1 MATTENTFNGNG
13 SNLGPFTFTFQWL
26 EPTDIVVSVDGIQKT
41 AGLQYN
47 LQALNYATRSG
58 GEVLFTAGNAPAVGT
73 GNIRI
78 YRVTSGDTPTS
89 TFLSGSA
96 IRAQDLNENFLQ
108 SLFIAQE
115 TQATTVTASTG
126 NLVDGAIT
134 SAKLASEAVTE
145 PKIGP
150 SAVTTTKIQNGAV
163 TSAKLAET
171 YLTTTAATN
180 TYLTSATAATTYL
193 PLFTV
198 TTTSTNRSISNHERC
213 MVLASGVTITLPG
226 SPQPGWEVTILTKG
240 TFTNTII
247 ARNGARI
254 MGLTEDMTI
263 DLPNYS
269 VTLLYVQA
277 VDPNDSGWRII

>member
-108 SLFIAQE
+108 SLYIAQE

-198 TTTSTNRSISNHERC
+198 TTTGTNRSIVNHERC
-213 MVLASGVTITLPG
+213 TVTASGITITLPA
-226 SPQPGWEVTILTKG
+226 SPQPGWEVTIATAG
-240 TFTNTII
+240 TFTDTII
-247 ARNGARI
+247 ARNGTNI
-254 MGLTEDMTI
+254 MGLAEDMTLN
-263 DLPNYS
+263 LPNYS
-269 VTLLYVQA
+269 VTLFYVDA
-277 VDPNDSGWRII
+277 TRGWRII

>member
-13 SNLGPFTFTFQWL
+13 SNLGPFSFTFQWL

-47 LQALNYATRSG
+47 LQALNYTTRTG
-58 GEVLFTAGNAPAVGT
+58 GQVLFTAGNAPDSGT
-73 GNIRI
+73 NNIRI

-108 SLFIAQE
+108 SLYIAQE
-115 TQATTVTASTG
+115 TQATTVAASTG

-150 SAVTTTKIQNGAV
+150 SAVTTAKIQNGAV
-163 TSAKLAET
+163 TAAKLAET

-193 PLFTV
+193 PVFTV
-198 TTTSTNRSISNHERC
+198 TTTSTNRSIVNHERC
-213 MVLASGVTITLPG
+213 TVTASGVTITLPS
-226 SPQPGWEVTILTKG
+226 SPQPGWEVTITTAG
-240 TFTNTII
+240 TFINTII
-247 ARNGARI
+247 ARNGANI
-254 MGLTEDMTI
+254 MSLAEDMTI
-263 DLPNYS
+263 DQANAA
-269 VTLLYVQA
+269 VTMFF
-277 VDPNDSGWRII
+277 VDTTRGWRII

>member
-1 MATTENTFNGNG
+1 MATTETLCNGDG
-13 SNLGPFTFTFQWL
+13 SNLGPFSFDFKWL

-47 LQALNYATRSG
+47 LQALNYATRDG
-58 GEVLFTAGNAPAVGT
+58 GQVLFTAGNAPAFGT

-108 SLFIAQE
+108 SLYIAQE

-198 TTTSTNRSISNHERC
+198 TTTDTNRSIVNHERC
-213 MVLASGVTITLPG
+213 TVTASGITITLPA
-226 SPQPGWEVTILTKG
+226 SPQPGWEVTIATAG
-240 TFTNTII
+240 TFTDTII
-247 ARNGARI
+247 ARNGTNI
-254 MGLTEDMTI
+254 MGLAEDMTLN
-263 DLPNYS
+263 LPNYS
-269 VTLLYVQA
+269 VTLFYVDA
-277 VDPNDSGWRII
+277 TRGWRII